1 MNRNSFE
8 NRLLE
13 FVSRVIRLT
22 KGIPMSQEKNI
33 ITNQIVR
40 SSISVALNYAES
52 GSAESRKDFI
62 HKLRI
67 SLKEMRETHMALKII
82 IGSFEIKDIEEMDF
96 LLKESNEI
104 ISILV
109 SSINTA
115 TKNMTTRIS

>member
-1 MNRNSFE
+1 
-8 NRLLE
+8 
-13 FVSRVIRLT
+13 
-22 KGIPMSQEKNI
+22 MSQEKNI